1 MINNA
6 NKYKISAIFSQEENV
21 KYAIPKYQR
30 EYIWAKDDWEALLN
44 DILESDGSHFIGSI
58 ICIKKEGIDT
68 FQTQELEVVDGQQ
81 RLTTIS
87 LLFCS
92 IYKLLKGKI
101 ENSDEELQNELFNL
115 KYKII
120 QRRNQADLKMQLSE
134 QNSNFSDY
142 KSILAEL
149 EIITFTN
156 GGRNQG
162 NRRIYKTFRYFENKL
177 QDYSVQELRDLLTK
191 INEVILVKIEVSS
204 HSDAFMLF
212 ESLNNRGVPLSAIDL
227 IKNKMLAS
235 LERLGL
241 PVDSSFERWKEI
253 INNLSDYPIQERF
266 LRQFYNAFKYK
277 DKIKVESITKATKS
291 NLIKIYETLID
302 RDAEFIFSEMCSKSK
317 IYSNLIENKNLD
329 FLTEQLNDLINVQ
342 ASPAYTFLM
351 YLFSLE
357 SKENKFYK
365 DTISFLVKYFVRRNI
380 TDFPNTRNLDQIFID
395 LIEKIEENPNFPFEN
410 IVEFLS
416 RKDRMA
422 SDNLFLEKL
431 NDDIYENNTDM
442 TRFILSKI
450 EEAKNGTRER
460 FCNFWERDNS
470 GKLKWTIEH
479 IFPEGARIPQS
490 WVEMIAGGDENK
502 AKEIQDNEV
511 HKLGNLTLTG
521 YNSNLSNLD
530 FIKKR
535 DRKDSQDRFIGYKNG
550 LFLNKE
556 LGNKNEWTEAD
567 IKSRTDELV
576 KLVLDIFK

>member
-6 NKYKISAIFSQEENV
+6 NKYKISAIFSPDENV

-30 EYIWAKDDWEALLN
+30 EYIWTKEDWEALLN

-92 IYKLLKGKI
+92 IYKLLKEKI
-101 ENSDEELQNELFNL
+101 ESKNEDLQNELFNL
-115 KYKII
+115 KYKLI

-134 QNSNFSDY
+134 QNNNFSDY

-149 EIITFTN
+149 EIITFSN

-177 QDYSVQELRDLLTK
+177 QDYGVQELRDLLEK
-191 INEVILVKIEVSS
+191 INEIILVKIEVSS

-235 LERLGL
+235 LEKLGL
-241 PVDSSFERWKEI
+241 PIDNSFERWKEI
-253 INNLSDYPIQERF
+253 INNLPEYPIQERF
-266 LRQFYNAFKYK
+266 LRQFYNAFKHK
-277 DKIKVESITKATKS
+277 KKIKVESTTKATKS

-302 RDAEFIFSEMCSKSK
+302 RDAEFIFGEMCQKSK

-329 FLTEQLNDLINVQ
+329 FISDELRDLINVQ

-357 SKENKFYK
+357 RKEEKFYK
-365 DTISFLVKYFVRRNI
+365 DAINFLVKYFVKRNL

-395 LIEKIEENPNFPFEN
+395 LIEEIENNKNFSADD
-410 IVEFLS
+410 IVKFLS
-416 RKDRMA
+416 RKDKMA
-422 SDNLFLEKL
+422 SDSLFTEKI
-431 NDDIYENNTDM
+431 NDDIYENNIEM
-442 TRFILSKI
+442 ARFILSKI
-450 EEAKNGTRER
+450 EEAESETRER
-460 FCNFWERDNS
+460 FCDFWERDNS

-479 IFPEGARIPQS
+479 IFPEGTNLPQD
-490 WVEMIAGGDENK
+490 WIKMIADGDNNK
-502 AKEIQDNEV
+502 AKEIQEKLV

-521 YNSNLSNLD
+521 YNSNLSNFD
-530 FIKKR
+530 FQKKR
-535 DRKDSQDRFIGYKNG
+535 DKEDNQGKYIGYKNG
-550 LFLNKE
+550 LFLNEE
-556 LGNKNEWTEAD
+556 LKNKDKWTEKD
-567 IKSRTDELV
+567 IEERTK
-576 KLVLDIFK
+576 KLASLALDIF